1 MSVPAAFIGVVIIW
15 STTPLAIQWSSDG
28 PGFLF
33 GVLGRTVLGAVL
45 CLSLVA
51 LLRVRLP
58 WDRAARHT
66 YLAAMLG
73 VYGTLLCVYWGSQ
86 FIPSGLVSVL
96 FGLTPIVTSVIAAI
110 LSNEQ
115 EFTPGRSLGMLL
127 GLGGLGVIFGSSVTL
142 GPDAIHGI
150 AAVLAGVILHSLSTV
165 LVKRIDAPVSA
176 LAVTSGTL
184 ILAAPLYAVTWLVF
198 DGAAPAELPVRA
210 AGSIAY
216 LGVVGS
222 AIAFILYY
230 YVLQHVAA
238 GRIAL
243 ITLIAP
249 VTALWLG
256 HVLNDEPFSLNMLSG
271 TALVLGGLAVHYWGD
286 SLLRRQWPARRFG
299 TSLKEGEGD

>member
-1 MSVPAAFIGVVIIW
+1 M
-15 STTPLAIQWSSDG
+15 
-28 PGFLF
+28 
-33 GVLGRTVLGAVL
+33 
-45 CLSLVA
+45 
-51 LLRVRLP
+51 
-58 WDRAARHT
+58 
-66 YLAAMLG
+66 
-73 VYGTLLCVYWGSQ
+73 
-86 FIPSGLVSVL
+86 
-96 FGLTPIVTSVIAAI
+96 
-110 LSNEQ
+110 
-115 EFTPGRSLGMLL
+115 
-127 GLGGLGVIFGSSVTL
+127 IFGSSVTL

-230 YVLQHVAA
+230 YVL
-238 GRIAL
+238 
-243 ITLIAP
+243 
-249 VTALWLG
+249 
-256 HVLNDEPFSLNMLSG
+256 NDEPFSLNMLSG